1 MKRLGL
7 WILAIA
13 ALGGMVWDL
22 ALLGSTTSTK
32 PTTSIASE
40 DAVSSTDWITGNQM
54 ATHTLVEYGDF
65 QCPACASYYTVVT
78 GLMQK
83 YDTQL
88 RLVFR
93 NFPLPIHQHSQI
105 SAQAAG
111 AAGKQG
117 KFWEM
122 YALLYEGQSTWSVL
136 DNPQPIFDGY
146 AKNLGLDVAQF
157 DKDINA
163 ADVAEK
169 IARDLAS
176 GDRAGVDGTPNF
188 FLDGKKLNNQSY
200 GDLEQSIKNL
210 LESAN

>member
-13 ALGGMVWDL
+13 ALGGMVWGL
-22 ALLGSTTSTK
+22 ALLGSTTPTGST
-32 PTTSIASE
+32 TTSTLVDPVTSA
-40 DAVSSTDWITGNQM
+40 DWITGNQM

-83 YDTQL
+83 YGTQL

-93 NFPLPIHQHSQI
+93 NFPLPIHQYSQI
-105 SAQAAG
+105 SAKAAG

-122 YALLYEGQSTWSVL
+122 YALLYEGQSSWSTA
-136 DNPQPIFDGY
+136 DNPQSFFDGY
-146 AKNLGLDVAQF
+146 AKNLGLDVVQF
-157 DKDINA
+157 GKDMA
-163 ADVAEK
+163 APDVIER
-169 IARDLAS
+169 IAKDVDGGNRS
-176 GDRAGVDGTPNF
+176 GVDGTPNF

-200 GDLEQSIKNL
+200 GDLEQSIRNL
-210 LESAN
+210 LEGAN